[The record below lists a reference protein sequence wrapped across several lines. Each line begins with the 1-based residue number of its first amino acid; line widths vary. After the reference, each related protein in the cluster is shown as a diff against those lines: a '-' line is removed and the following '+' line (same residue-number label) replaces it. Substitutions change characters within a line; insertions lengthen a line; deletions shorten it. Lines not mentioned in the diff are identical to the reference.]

1 MSKGHKGHGPA
12 KGHDHEEHEEHVNHE
27 AWVIPYADMLT
38 LLMALF
44 LVLFA
49 IGRVDTEKFKKLA
62 ESLHQSID
70 GAAPSKPGEV
80 VELQPIATTES
91 GVLTSGGIF
100 TQLRQMT
107 EQEAGEKALAEQ
119 RAHESEVTAETGE
132 LRALEKQLADVA
144 IIDGFND
151 SLTFRLDARGLVV
164 AISSDKV
171 LFQSGS
177 ATLEPAGTVL
187 LDSVADQLK
196 SVKFEIQVEG
206 HTDSRPINTVRYPSN
221 TFLSTARASSVRDY
235 LVFAKGF
242 DGARVHA
249 SGYAD
254 TRPIDTRNTPEAQ
267 ARNRRVE
274 IVILSNVTLTNGD
287 PAKGNDTALSTD
299 AATDNN
305 VNGGTDG

>member
-107 EQEAGEKALAEQ
+107 EQAAGEKALAEQ

-132 LRALEKQLADVA
+132 LRDLQQHLRDIA
-144 IIDGFND
+144 IIDGFNE
-151 SLTFRLDARGLVV
+151 SLTFRLEGRGLVV
-164 AISSDKV
+164 AISTDKV
-171 LFQSGS
+171 LFQPGS
-177 ATLEPAGTVL
+177 ADLSVDGQLL
-187 LDSVADQLK
+187 LDSVAEQIK
-196 SVKFEIQVEG
+196 SSKFNIAVEG
-206 HTDSRPINTVRYPSN
+206 HTDSLPPARYKSNWELSSGRATGVVQYLIREKQFDPSR
-221 TFLSTARASSVRDY
+221 LSAT
-235 LVFAKGF
+235 GF
-242 DGARVHA
+242 
-249 SGYAD
+249 AD
-254 TRPIDTRNTPEAQ
+254 TRPLVDGDSLEARV
-267 ARNRRVE
+267 RNRRVE
-274 IVILSNVTLTNGD
+274 IVILSNVTLTANG